1 MRVFSGLRRLPR
13 LHPITGWFSEQSL
26 ERLATVVR
34 SAIDE
39 RLEKLFSLSPEELL
53 KQNAAATSGILANGA
68 LSFEWYHRYLE
79 VPDLISVSN
88 QDGYE
93 ENGEE
98 NFRSEW
104 IKESSRTLKPPKK
117 VDYFKSPR
125 SLSV

>member
-1 MRVFSGLRRLPR
+1 M
-13 LHPITGWFSEQSL
+13 
-26 ERLATVVR
+26 VR

-39 RLEKLFSLSPEELL
+39 RLEKLFSLFPEELL
-53 KQNAAATSGILANGA
+53 KQNAANTSGILANGA

-88 QDGYE
+88 QDDYE
-93 ENGEE
+93 DNDEE

-117 VDYFKSPR
+117 VDYFLALS
-125 SLSV
+125 SLFCFNSLLFQSLPINRVLLGA